1 MKMEVLTKKGDE
13 LLIVYHPSE
22 KIEVGSSLIVKDNET
37 GRGLLIQVIEDNLVD
52 LPGILED
59 IVRKVAVTRLEITE
73 HTPAEFKGPYMD
85 IQNMKVARAKIRK
98 EIKEDE
104 LTPWSGWCP
113 SRNVAI
119 EPLPDKKLY
128 DKLGIGEEKYEIAIG
143 ETFTGEEFRI
153 DVRKLQGINVIVGKK
168 GTGKSHLA
176 KTILLG
182 LIDHGAKCIVFDI
195 NDEYSGLRY
204 TIDNGES
211 SYHDRIIVLEPNPH
225 EESPYEPLK
234 FTLDYIGIEV
244 MYAVLTQTLNLP
256 EASAYVFRENWES
269 IKATLAIEKGDE
281 SSLDRVAQVI
291 SERASK
297 REAEAIRKR
306 LHQIL
311 KTGIITFD
319 EEEETR
325 IEKLLEELEGGGAII
340 VNLKAKGIVA
350 QQIVVQTIL
359 SKLQELLEKPE
370 MALFLFAEEAHLYLE
385 KTVWLDLVTRMR
397 HLGAFQFYMTNTPTS
412 IDETIIRQT
421 DNIFTFNLT
430 NRSDLNHIMPATK
443 IDEETITS
451 ITKTLPPRTFIAVGE
466 ATSDYPFIL
475 RTKKLDVQTAG
486 ETKLLWRM

>member
-1 MKMEVLTKKGDE
+1 
-13 LLIVYHPSE
+13 
-22 KIEVGSSLIVKDNET
+22 
-37 GRGLLIQVIEDNLVD
+37 
-52 LPGILED
+52 
-59 IVRKVAVTRLEITE
+59 
-73 HTPAEFKGPYMD
+73 
-85 IQNMKVARAKIRK
+85 
-98 EIKEDE
+98 
-104 LTPWSGWCP
+104 
-113 SRNVAI
+113 
-119 EPLPDKKLY
+119 
-128 DKLGIGEEKYEIAIG
+128 
-143 ETFTGEEFRI
+143 
-153 DVRKLQGINVIVGKK
+153 
-168 GTGKSHLA
+168 
-176 KTILLG
+176 
-182 LIDHGAKCIVFDI
+182 
-195 NDEYSGLRY
+195 
-204 TIDNGES
+204 
-211 SYHDRIIVLEPNPH
+211 
-225 EESPYEPLK
+225 
-234 FTLDYIGIEV
+234 
-244 MYAVLTQTLNLP
+244 
-256 EASAYVFRENWES
+256 
-269 IKATLAIEKGDE
+269 KGDE